1 MSGIEAAG
9 IILGLYPVIIT
20 ALDVYKATKGGKG
33 ALSLARN
40 LKTEEI
46 IFGEFVHHLVAPNVS
61 KADLVRLKISASP
74 DLALWTNK
82 TLQADMRA
90 RLGAEKA
97 NNVVEI
103 LKEIHELLISLQEE
117 LAPSVHGVEL
127 LRKFRAKFRQVRCS
141 LPQSRLKERLDRL
154 TSLNVQLQRLLTD
167 RSLPSD
173 STHPKKSKPSRR
185 YLRRDLSHA
194 VDLYNAICDGYR
206 CECNAPHL
214 TNFSLPRISDCSRT
228 NSGLISGWHFELLFT
243 VEEPAVDDTLT
254 TSSTELEG
262 LTRSW
267 SQITIG
273 SATVSGT
280 RRVSISE
287 CDNNSNHNHNH
298 NSKQQKPIHDLCKFT
313 KTIESEDHLSEPPVG
328 VIRLKEKQYQLQI
341 PTTLQGIS
349 AQDIKCLD
357 HLLADQHFLLSR
369 KERIGLALSL
379 SHAILSIYSTPWIE
393 TCWTWKDFC
402 IDRENEGQLFATRK
416 FYSSQRNGSTST
428 SCASLVSEFWTIH
441 GEPILTRL
449 GFALV
454 ELALGKRLAEL
465 RSNHKYQSLD
475 PDTLDY
481 LTAQNLVNSG
491 LVMRAESRAYEDVVR
506 ACLRHQFIRSSEVIG
521 LDSSRPNFQEN
532 AEQAIIEPLDMIVT
546 ASWGT

>member
-1 MSGIEAAG
+1 MSGIEVAG
-9 IILGLYPVIIT
+9 VILGLYPVIIT
-20 ALDVYKATKGGKG
+20 ALDLYRATKGGKG

-61 KADLVRLKISASP
+61 KADLIRLKSSASP
-74 DLALWTNK
+74 DLALWTDK
-82 TLQADMRA
+82 TLQANMRA

-97 NNVVEI
+97 DNVVGI
-103 LKEIHELLISLQEE
+103 LKEMHALLKDLQRELGPI
-117 LAPSVHGVEL
+117 AHGVDL
-127 LRKFRAKFRQVRCS
+127 LRKFRAKFREVRCN
-141 LPQSRLKERLDRL
+141 LPQSSLKERLDKL
-154 TSLNVQLQRLLTD
+154 TSHNIQLQRLLTD

-173 STHPKKSKPSRR
+173 STHPKQSKPSRR
-185 YLRRDLSHA
+185 YLRQDLSHA

-214 TNFSLPRISDCSRT
+214 TNFSLPKISDTSRT
-228 NSGLISGWHFELLFT
+228 NSGLITGWHFELLFT
-243 VEEPAVDDTLT
+243 IEDPAIDDTLT
-254 TSSTELEG
+254 ASSTELES

-267 SQITIG
+267 SQFTMG
-273 SATVSGT
+273 GGTVGGT
-280 RRVSISE
+280 RKVSISE
-287 CDNNSNHNHNH
+287 CETNH
-298 NSKQQKPIHDLCKFT
+298 NSEQQRPIHDLCKFT
-313 KTIESEDHLSEPPVG
+313 KTIESEDQLPDPPVG

-341 PTTLQGIS
+341 PTALQGIS

-416 FYSSQRNGSTST
+416 FYSCHRNGSTSA
-428 SCASLVSEFWTIH
+428 SCASLASEFWTIH

-465 RSNHKYQSLD
+465 RPNHQYQSLD

-532 AEQAIIEPLDMIVT
+532 AEQAIIEPLHMIVT
-546 ASWGT
+546 TSWGT